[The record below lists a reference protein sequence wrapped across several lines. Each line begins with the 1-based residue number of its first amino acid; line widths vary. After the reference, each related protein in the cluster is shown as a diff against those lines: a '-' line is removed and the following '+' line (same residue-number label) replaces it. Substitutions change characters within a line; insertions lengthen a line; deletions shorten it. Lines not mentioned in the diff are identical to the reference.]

1 MSMAT
6 TTNRS
11 LLAGLYRALDPL
23 CEETCD
29 AVRIACVPNGAEH
42 RFIVRI
48 DERWRPDV
56 YCLLAERSSIAIPAD
71 GGPLNLSAAEAHEV
85 GQLAAVLMAERPIA
99 EHPMPDPMA
108 ERPMADRP
116 MAERM
121 EPLPL
126 RAPRHMPDI
135 RGGALEHTFQ

>member
-71 GGPLNLSAAEAHEV
+71 GGPLNLSAAEAYEV

-99 EHPMPDPMA
+99 EHPMPDPL
-108 ERPMADRP
+108 ADRP
-116 MAERM
+116 MAEHM

>member
-1 MSMAT
+1 MSIAT

-11 LLAGLYRALDPL
+11 LLAGLYRTLDPL

-29 AVRIACVPNGAEH
+29 AVRIACVPNGTEH
-42 RFIVRI
+42 RFVVRI
-48 DERWRPDV
+48 DERWRSDV
-56 YCLLAERSSIAIPAD
+56 YCLLAERTSISIPAD
-71 GGPLNLSAAEAHEV
+71 GRPLNLSAAEAHES
-85 GQLAAVLMAERPIA
+85 GQLAPA
-99 EHPMPDPMA
+99 PMP
-108 ERPMADRP
+108 ERI
-116 MAERM
+116 

>member
-1 MSMAT
+1 MSIAM

-29 AVRIACVPNGAEH
+29 AVRIACIPNGTEH

-56 YCLLAERSSIAIPAD
+56 YCLLAERSSVAIPAD

-85 GQLAAVLMAERPIA
+85 CQLAPLPVPERAMPERPVAERPIA
-99 EHPMPDPMA
+99 
-108 ERPMADRP
+108 DRP
-116 MAERM
+116 IPERI

>member
-1 MSMAT
+1 MSIAT

-42 RFIVRI
+42 RFVVRI
-48 DERWRPDV
+48 DERWRSDV
-56 YCLLAERSSIAIPAD
+56 YCLLAERTSVAIPAD

-85 GQLAAVLMAERPIA
+85 GQLAAVLVAERP
-99 EHPMPDPMA
+99 MPERPVAD
-108 ERPMADRP
+108 RPMADRV
-116 MAERM
+116 

>member
-1 MSMAT
+1 MTIAT

-11 LLAGLYRALDPL
+11 LMAGLYRALDPL

-48 DERWRPDV
+48 DERWRADV
-56 YCLLAERSSIAIPAD
+56 YCLLAERTSVALPAD

-85 GQLAAVLMAERPIA
+85 AQLATVLVAERPV
-99 EHPMPDPMA
+99 P
-108 ERPMADRP
+108 ERTADRP
-116 MAERM
+116 LADHPIADRV

>member
-1 MSMAT
+1 MSIAT

-56 YCLLAERSSIAIPAD
+56 YCLLAERTSVAIPAD

-85 GQLAAVLMAERPIA
+85 AQLTTVLVAERPVPERPA
-99 EHPMPDPMA
+99 DRPLAD
-108 ERPMADRP
+108 RPMADRV
-116 MAERM
+116 

-126 RAPRHMPDI
+126 RTPRHMPDI